1 MKRIIITLMALLSI
15 AVLSSFITME
25 IRKEEKSLEVLW
37 AEYDKATQQDRVQ
50 KTAGILEEIK
60 VKALEEKAGWDY
72 YRACRDYVNVRSRRD
87 WKQRDTLQKQM
98 RSEILAYNE
107 PLLIYLMDRE
117 TAGPEEL
124 LESVANMKDRL
135 AERRGEDVYAA
146 LGTIL
151 NSAVVS
157 VTGDDYE
164 YVRWAKCNR

>member
-1 MKRIIITLMALLSI
+1 MKRIIITLMALLPI

-37 AEYDKATQQDRVQ
+37 AEYDKATQQDRIQ
-50 KTAGILEEIK
+50 KRAGLLEEIK
-60 VKALEEKAGWDY
+60 VKALEERADWDY

-87 WKQRDTLQKQM
+87 WKQKDTLQKQM
-98 RSEILAYNE
+98 RSEILAYDE

-124 LESVANMKDRL
+124 LESLAKMKDRL

-146 LGTIL
+146 RGNIL
-151 NSAVVS
+151 NPAL
-157 VTGDDYE
+157 
-164 YVRWAKCNR
+164 